1 MKKIILILTI
11 LLILTGCNTKPTN
24 NETTNNSEI
33 QNNETNN
40 NIEEQQQKNI
50 YIDDNPIKVALY
62 ENNNIVKSY
71 STTLSNFK
79 DIAVFDIYYTN
90 IDKASESTTKNN
102 YLKYYNEYENINDYK
117 TGFYFTFEADGKKIE
132 HLALDPNSQHAMTP
146 YLYIYLYD
154 DVNQEPNTYY
164 SHLEPK
170 DIKDNTIYSSIKL
183 FLAQEGSKITSP
195 ITMTVFTY
203 NDESDF
209 DESNKYRGNSSYT
222 ITIDIK

>member
-11 LLILTGCNTKPTN
+11 LFIITGCQNQSVNKDN
-24 NETTNNSEI
+24 NQI
-33 QNNETNN
+33 NETNSDEIT
-40 NIEEQQQKNI
+40 NIEETKEDNI
-50 YIDDNPIKVALY
+50 YIDDNPIKIALY

-71 STTLSNFK
+71 NTTLSNFK
-79 DIAVFDIYYTN
+79 DIAVFDIYYTD
-90 IDKASESTTKNN
+90 IEKVSESNTKDN
-102 YLKYYNEYENINDYK
+102 YLKYYNEYQSIENYK

-154 DVNQEPNTYY
+154 DVNQEPYTYY

-203 NDESDF
+203 DNEDDF
-209 DESNKYRGNSSYT
+209 DEFNKYRGNSSYT
-222 ITIDIK
+222 ITIDIN